1 MMSAKDYW
9 DILDTARDPILTG
22 SRKRK
27 PTEKCLPYENSSD
40 SNHDNS
46 KPKSKPKTK
55 PSSKSKHNSKSKSTT
70 KKNSKTRRRS
80 PKPSKLADDYSSTN
94 DLAAIRYV

>member
-9 DILDTARDPILTG
+9 NTLDKALAPILNG

-27 PTEKCLPYENSSD
+27 STEKCLHSENSYD
-40 SNHDNS
+40 SNHDNF

-55 PSSKSKHNSKSKSTT
+55 ANNQSKHNSKSKSTT
-70 KKNSKTRRRS
+70 MKNSKPKGRI
-80 PKPSKLADDYSSTN
+80 PKPSK
-94 DLAAIRYV
+94 

>member
-9 DILDTARDPILTG
+9 NNLDKARAPILTG

-27 PTEKCLPYENSSD
+27 PTEKCLPSENSSD
-40 SNHDNS
+40 SDHDNF
-46 KPKSKPKTK
+46 KPISKPKTK
-55 PSSKSKHNSKSKSTT
+55 ASKHNSKSKSTT
-70 KKNSKTRRRS
+70 KKNSKPKGRS
-80 PKPSKLADDYSSTN
+80 PKPSKLADDYSSTD